1 MNILNDIRKPVES
14 ELDIFEKHF
23 HNNLKSD
30 VPFLNIILNYIIRT
44 KGKRI
49 RPLLTFLSAKI
60 FGEINSSTYT
70 AATFIELLH
79 TATLIHDDIVDE
91 SFERRGKFSINAI
104 WKSKVAVLVG
114 DYFLS
119 RGLLLAVKEEQ
130 YNMLETIS
138 EAVKAMSEGELI
150 QMQSAYKSNIDIEK
164 YFEII
169 DKKTASLFKA
179 CVVCGAQS
187 VGVSEEDF
195 QKISLF
201 GSIIGIAFQI
211 KDDIFDYENK
221 GIIGKPIKN
230 DIKDKKLTLPLILA
244 LNNSTY
250 SSKKEIIRLINN
262 HNNNK
267 VKVQYIIDFVKSN
280 KGIELSYD
288 YLNNYKN
295 KAFSIL
301 DTLPSNEANTSMKK
315 LVEYIISRKS

>member
-150 QMQSAYKSNIDIEK
+150 QMQSAYI
-164 YFEII
+164 
-169 DKKTASLFKA
+169 
-179 CVVCGAQS
+179 
-187 VGVSEEDF
+187 
-195 QKISLF
+195 
-201 GSIIGIAFQI
+201 
-211 KDDIFDYENK
+211 
-221 GIIGKPIKN
+221 
-230 DIKDKKLTLPLILA
+230 
-244 LNNSTY
+244 
-250 SSKKEIIRLINN
+250 
-262 HNNNK
+262 
-267 VKVQYIIDFVKSN
+267 
-280 KGIELSYD
+280 
-288 YLNNYKN
+288 
-295 KAFSIL
+295 
-301 DTLPSNEANTSMKK
+301 
-315 LVEYIISRKS
+315 